1 MNMKRI
7 VLILVTVI
15 ASTTLMDAQVQ
26 WGNGSR
32 RDRNATELNQYQS
45 GLYVEMLNRQNRLL
59 TNRKIATCISLGG
72 SALYLIGMNI
82 EAMDTQVD
90 NPSNTGYYLAGAGA
104 LAAAGGGI
112 WLLVNEFCL
121 INSQKKINNHLIVRY
136 SPGGI
141 ALVF

>member
-1 MNMKRI
+1 MKRL

-26 WGNGSR
+26 WGNGFR
-32 RDRNATELNQYQS
+32 RDRNATELS
-45 GLYVEMLNRQNRLL
+45 GQYVEMLNRQNRLL
-59 TNRKIATCISLGG
+59 TNRKIASCISLGG
-72 SALYLIGMNI
+72 SALYLIGMNV
-82 EAMDTQVD
+82 ATMDTREK
-90 NPSNTGYYLAGAGA
+90 PSNTGYYLAGAGA
-104 LAAAGGGI
+104 VAAAGGGI

>member
-1 MNMKRI
+1 MKRL

-32 RDRNATELNQYQS
+32 RDRNAAELS
-45 GLYVEMLNRQNRLL
+45 GQYVEMLNRQNRLL
-59 TNRKIATCISLGG
+59 TNRKIASCISLGG
-72 SALYLIGMNI
+72 SALYLIGMNV
-82 EAMDTQVD
+82 ATMDAREK
-90 NPSNTGYYLAGAGA
+90 PSNTGYYLAGAGA
-104 LAAAGGGI
+104 VAAAGGGI

-121 INSQKKINNHLIVRY
+121 INSQKRINNHLIVRY

>member
-1 MNMKRI
+1 MKRL

-15 ASTTLMDAQVQ
+15 ASTTLMDAQIQ

-59 TNRKIATCISLGG
+59 TNRKIASCISLGG
-72 SALYLIGMNI
+72 SALYLIGMNV
-82 EAMDTQVD
+82 ATMDTREK
-90 NPSNTGYYLAGAGA
+90 PSNTGYYLAGAGA

-121 INSQKKINNHLIVRY
+121 INSQKRINNHLIVRY

>member
-1 MNMKRI
+1 MKRL

-59 TNRKIATCISLGG
+59 TNRKIASCISLGG
-72 SALYLIGMNI
+72 SALYLIGMNV
-82 EAMDTQVD
+82 ATMDTREK
-90 NPSNTGYYLAGAGA
+90 PSNTGYYLAGAGA
-104 LAAAGGGI
+104 VAAAGGGI

-121 INSQKKINNHLIVRY
+121 INSQKRINNHLIVRY

>member
-1 MNMKRI
+1 MKRL

-15 ASTTLMDAQVQ
+15 ASTTLMDAQIQ

-45 GLYVEMLNRQNRLL
+45 GQYVEMLNRQNRLL

-72 SALYLIGMNI
+72 SALYLIGMNV
-82 EAMDTQVD
+82 ATMDAREK
-90 NPSNTGYYLAGAGA
+90 PSNTGYYLAGAGA

>member
-1 MNMKRI
+1 MKRF

-32 RDRNATELNQYQS
+32 RDRNATELS
-45 GLYVEMLNRQNRLL
+45 GQYVEMLNRQNRLL
-59 TNRKIATCISLGG
+59 TNRKIASCISLGG
-72 SALYLIGMNI
+72 SALYLIGMNV
-82 EAMDTQVD
+82 ATMDTREK
-90 NPSNTGYYLAGAGA
+90 PSNTGYYLAGAGA
-104 LAAAGGGI
+104 VAAAGGGI

>member
-1 MNMKRI
+1 MKRF
-7 VLILVTVI
+7 VLILVTFI

-59 TNRKIATCISLGG
+59 TNRKIASCISLGG
-72 SALYLIGMNI
+72 SALYLIGMNV
-82 EAMDTQVD
+82 ATMDTREK
-90 NPSNTGYYLAGAGA
+90 PSNTGYYLAGAGA

>member
-1 MNMKRI
+1 MKRF

-26 WGNGSR
+26 WGNGFR

-45 GLYVEMLNRQNRLL
+45 GQYVEMLNRQNRLL
-59 TNRKIATCISLGG
+59 MNRKIASCISLGG
-72 SALYLIGMNI
+72 SALYLIGMNV
-82 EAMDTQVD
+82 ATMDAREK
-90 NPSNTGYYLAGAGA
+90 PSNTGYYLAGAGA

>member
-1 MNMKRI
+1 MKRL

-15 ASTTLMDAQVQ
+15 ASTTLMDAQVR

-45 GLYVEMLNRQNRLL
+45 GQYVEMLNRQNRLL
-59 TNRKIATCISLGG
+59 TNRKIASCISLGG
-72 SALYLIGMNI
+72 SALYLIGMNV
-82 EAMDTQVD
+82 ATMDTREK
-90 NPSNTGYYLAGAGA
+90 PSNTGYYLAGAGA

>member
-1 MNMKRI
+1 MKRF

-15 ASTTLMDAQVQ
+15 ASTTLMDAQIQ

-59 TNRKIATCISLGG
+59 TNRKIASCISLGG
-72 SALYLIGMNI
+72 SALYLIGMNV
-82 EAMDTQVD
+82 ATMDTREK
-90 NPSNTGYYLAGAGA
+90 PSNTGYYLAGAGA
-104 LAAAGGGI
+104 VAAAGGGI

>member
-1 MNMKRI
+1 MKRF

-26 WGNGSR
+26 WGNGFR
-32 RDRNATELNQYQS
+32 RDRNATELS
-45 GLYVEMLNRQNRLL
+45 GQYVEMLNRQNRLL
-59 TNRKIATCISLGG
+59 TNRKIASCISLGG
-72 SALYLIGMNI
+72 SALYLLGMNV
-82 EAMDTQVD
+82 ATMDTREK
-90 NPSNTGYYLAGAGA
+90 PSNTGYYLAGAGA
-104 LAAAGGGI
+104 VAAAGGGI

>member
-1 MNMKRI
+1 MKRL

-45 GLYVEMLNRQNRLL
+45 GQYVEMLNRQNRLL
-59 TNRKIATCISLGG
+59 TNRKIASCISLGG
-72 SALYLIGMNI
+72 SALYLIGMNV
-82 EAMDTQVD
+82 ATMDTREK
-90 NPSNTGYYLAGAGA
+90 PSNTGYYLAGAGA
-104 LAAAGGGI
+104 VAAAGGGI

>member
-1 MNMKRI
+1 MKRL

-15 ASTTLMDAQVQ
+15 ASTTLMDAQIQ

-45 GLYVEMLNRQNRLL
+45 GQYVEMLNRQNRLL

-72 SALYLIGMNI
+72 SALYLIGMNV
-82 EAMDTQVD
+82 ASMDAREK
-90 NPSNTGYYLAGAGA
+90 PSNTGYYLAGAGA
-104 LAAAGGGI
+104 VAAAGGGI

-121 INSQKKINNHLIVRY
+121 INSQKRINNHLIVRY

>member
-1 MNMKRI
+1 MKRL

-15 ASTTLMDAQVQ
+15 ASTTLMDAQIH

-59 TNRKIATCISLGG
+59 TNRKIASCISLGG
-72 SALYLIGMNI
+72 SALYLIGMNV
-82 EAMDTQVD
+82 ATMDTREK
-90 NPSNTGYYLAGAGA
+90 PSNTGYYLAGAGA

-121 INSQKKINNHLIVRY
+121 INSQKRINNHLIVRY

>member
-1 MNMKRI
+1 MKRF

-15 ASTTLMDAQVQ
+15 TSTTLMDAQIQ

-59 TNRKIATCISLGG
+59 TNRKIASCISLGG
-72 SALYLIGMNI
+72 SALYLIGMNV
-82 EAMDTQVD
+82 ATMDTREK
-90 NPSNTGYYLAGAGA
+90 PSNTGYYLAGAGA
-104 LAAAGGGI
+104 VAAAGGGI

-121 INSQKKINNHLIVRY
+121 INSQKRINNHLIVRY

>member
-1 MNMKRI
+1 MKRF

-59 TNRKIATCISLGG
+59 TNRKIASCISLGG
-72 SALYLIGMNI
+72 SALYLIGMNV
-82 EAMDTQVD
+82 ATMDIREK
-90 NPSNTGYYLAGAGA
+90 PSNTGYYLAGAGA
-104 LAAAGGGI
+104 VAAAGGGI

-121 INSQKKINNHLIVRY
+121 INSQKRINNHLIVRY

>member
-1 MNMKRI
+1 MKRL

-59 TNRKIATCISLGG
+59 TNRKIASCISLGG
-72 SALYLIGMNI
+72 SALYLIGMNV
-82 EAMDTQVD
+82 ASMDAREK
-90 NPSNTGYYLAGAGA
+90 PSNTGYYLAGAGA
-104 LAAAGGGI
+104 VAAAGGGI

-121 INSQKKINNHLIVRY
+121 INSQKRINNHLIVRY

>member
-1 MNMKRI
+1 MKRF

-15 ASTTLMDAQVQ
+15 ASTTLMDAQIQ

-59 TNRKIATCISLGG
+59 TNRKIASCISLGG
-72 SALYLIGMNI
+72 SALYLIGMNV
-82 EAMDTQVD
+82 ATMDTREK
-90 NPSNTGYYLAGAGA
+90 PSNTGYYLAGAGA
-104 LAAAGGGI
+104 VAAAGGGI
-112 WLLVNEFCL
+112 WLLVNEFGL

>member
-1 MNMKRI
+1 MKRF

-32 RDRNATELNQYQS
+32 RDRNATELNQYQC

-59 TNRKIATCISLGG
+59 TNRKIASCISLGG
-72 SALYLIGMNI
+72 SALYLIGMNV
-82 EAMDTQVD
+82 ATMDTREK
-90 NPSNTGYYLAGAGA
+90 PSNTGYYLAGAGA
-104 LAAAGGGI
+104 VAAAGGGI

-121 INSQKKINNHLIVRY
+121 INSQKRINNHLIVRY

>member
-1 MNMKRI
+1 MKRL

-15 ASTTLMDAQVQ
+15 ASTTLMDAQIQ

-59 TNRKIATCISLGG
+59 TNRKIASCISLGG
-72 SALYLIGMNI
+72 SALYLIGMNV
-82 EAMDTQVD
+82 ATMDTREK
-90 NPSNTGYYLAGAGA
+90 PSNTGYYLAGAGA
-104 LAAAGGGI
+104 VAAAGGGI

-121 INSQKKINNHLIVRY
+121 INSQKRINNHLIVRY

>member
-1 MNMKRI
+1 MKRL

-15 ASTTLMDAQVQ
+15 ASTTLMDAQIQ

-59 TNRKIATCISLGG
+59 TNRKIASCISLGG
-72 SALYLIGMNI
+72 SALYLIGMNV
-82 EAMDTQVD
+82 ATMDAREK
-90 NPSNTGYYLAGAGA
+90 PSNTGYYLAGAGA
-104 LAAAGGGI
+104 VAAAGGGI

>member
-1 MNMKRI
+1 MKRF

-26 WGNGSR
+26 WGNGFR
-32 RDRNATELNQYQS
+32 RDRNATELS
-45 GLYVEMLNRQNRLL
+45 GQYVEMLNRQNRLL
-59 TNRKIATCISLGG
+59 TNRKIASCISLGG
-72 SALYLIGMNI
+72 SALYLIGMNV
-82 EAMDTQVD
+82 ATMDAREK
-90 NPSNTGYYLAGAGA
+90 PSNTGYYLAGAGA

>member
-1 MNMKRI
+1 MKRF

-15 ASTTLMDAQVQ
+15 ASTTLMDAQIQ

-45 GLYVEMLNRQNRLL
+45 GQYVEMLNRQNRLL

-72 SALYLIGMNI
+72 SALYLIGMNV
-82 EAMDTQVD
+82 ATMDTREK
-90 NPSNTGYYLAGAGA
+90 PSNTGYYLAGAGA
-104 LAAAGGGI
+104 VAAAGGGI

-121 INSQKKINNHLIVRY
+121 INSQKRINNHLIVRY

>member
-1 MNMKRI
+1 MKRF

-15 ASTTLMDAQVQ
+15 ASTTLMDAQIQ

-45 GLYVEMLNRQNRLL
+45 GQYVEMLNRQNRLL

-72 SALYLIGMNI
+72 SALYLIGMNV
-82 EAMDTQVD
+82 ATMDAREK
-90 NPSNTGYYLAGAGA
+90 PSNTGYYLAGAGA
-104 LAAAGGGI
+104 VAAAGGGI

-121 INSQKKINNHLIVRY
+121 INSQKRINNHLIVRY

>member
-1 MNMKRI
+1 MKRF

-59 TNRKIATCISLGG
+59 TNRKIASCISLGG
-72 SALYLIGMNI
+72 SALYLIGMNV
-82 EAMDTQVD
+82 ATMDTREK
-90 NPSNTGYYLAGAGA
+90 PSNTGYYLAGAGA
-104 LAAAGGGI
+104 VAAAGGGI

-121 INSQKKINNHLIVRY
+121 INSQKRINNHLIVRY

>member
-1 MNMKRI
+1 MKRF

-15 ASTTLMDAQVQ
+15 ASTTLMDAQIQ

-45 GLYVEMLNRQNRLL
+45 GQYVEILNRQNRLL

-72 SALYLIGMNI
+72 SALYLIGMNV
-82 EAMDTQVD
+82 ATMDAREK
-90 NPSNTGYYLAGAGA
+90 PSNTGYYLAGAGA